1 MTRSLV
7 IALVALVAAAIA
19 AVQAETAFANGRVVR
34 FDRQVAGPYEV
45 ALGTIPDSP
54 TLGALHMT
62 LTVTDTKRQ
71 AYLLDAA
78 VVVEGTGPE
87 SGATIG
93 PLTAEKNLDDPRFYD
108 VNTVVDVEGLWT
120 VTVRVDASLGEAV
133 AEFPIEVR
141 SPSPIAGVATL
152 VVLLAFLTILGIS
165 LRAYLGERRGR
176 KRRRRAR

>member
-62 LTVTDTKRQ
+62 LTVTDTKTQ

-93 PLTAEKNLDDPRFYD
+93 PSYGREESGRPK
-108 VNTVVDVEGLWT
+108 
-120 VTVRVDASLGEAV
+120 
-133 AEFPIEVR
+133 
-141 SPSPIAGVATL
+141 
-152 VVLLAFLTILGIS
+152 VL
-165 LRAYLGERRGR
+165 RREHGS
-176 KRRRRAR
+176 

>member
-1 MTRSLV
+1 MARSLV
-7 IALVALVAAAIA
+7 IALVALAAAA
-19 AVQAETAFANGRVVR
+19 ATAVQAETAFANGRVVR

-62 LTVTDTKRQ
+62 LTVADTKTQ

-87 SGATIG
+87 PGATIG
-93 PLTAEKNLDDPRFYD
+93 PFTAEKNLDDPRFYD
-108 VNTVVDVEGLWT
+108 VNTVVDVEGAWT

-141 SPSPIAGVATL
+141 SASPIAGVATL

-165 LRAYLGERRGR
+165 LRAYLRERQGR
-176 KRRRRAR
+176 KKRRRAR